1 MKLVILLL
9 TLLSACGKI
18 DVGGTVEVNHNIN
31 VADLRNYFF
40 EQCRQQYPSFTQY
53 ELNACADT
61 KLAQWLD
68 AIVGQ

>member
-1 MKLVILLL
+1 MRYLIIFLLIF
-9 TLLSACGKI
+9 SACGKI

-31 VADLRNYFF
+31 VADLRNYFL

-61 KLAQWLD
+61 KLAQWLN